1 MTSQL
6 LLGKPDLELT
16 DEKTQHEEDETANI
30 KSYHNCLVGS
40 YMSYLKAAGYSK
52 LPQEMRIFER
62 GARRFLS
69 KFPDP
74 QEWVTLPVEEQ
85 YRCDHKERSFVHYLI
100 LRRLLPMPLYAYS
113 QTAILPDGD
122 STDGAGDFS
131 TLPKGS
137 STSEV

>member
-16 DEKTQHEEDETANI
+16 IEETQDRENESTNDV
-30 KSYHNCLVGS
+30 KSYHDCLVGS

-74 QEWVTLPVEEQ
+74 QEWVTLPKQPNVSAM
-85 YRCDHKERSFVHYLI
+85 KNSLLKTSFVL
-100 LRRLLPMPLYAYS
+100 
-113 QTAILPDGD
+113 
-122 STDGAGDFS
+122 FS
-131 TLPKGS
+131 A
-137 STSEV
+137 